1 MEKTIELVN
10 LWAAFYRQY
19 PQATIDDFCRHHL
32 AHEKKKANKT
42 KLPGGGFLP
51 TTVDGNLMRLIG
63 RIIKLHSIYSSVAL
77 LETELKSIE
86 EFSLL
91 HLIYHLK
98 EPRKTEAIYTGLYE
112 LSTGTDMLY
121 RLKKLG
127 YLNEY
132 DDKEDKRSKRLK
144 VTPKGEKVLKV
155 SKERIMKLAEMMFF
169 DLSEDDKLLCFQ
181 LLKSVEVKF
190 AGIWQTHKNK
200 GFEEIYKE
208 MTTIPNA
215 KGTKKVIKRINGLS

>member
-19 PQATIDDFCRHHL
+19 PQATIDDFCRYHL
-32 AHEKKKANKT
+32 AHQKEKVDNNKIAN
-42 KLPGGGFLP
+42 GGFLP

-63 RIIKLHSIYSSVAL
+63 RIIKLHSIYSSIAL
-77 LETELKSIE
+77 LETELKSVE

-91 HLIYHLK
+91 HIIYHLK

-112 LSTGTDMLY
+112 FSTGTDMLN

-127 YLNEY
+127 YLDEY

-144 VTPKGEKVLKV
+144 VTPKGERVLIV
-155 SKERIMKLAEMMFF
+155 TKERIMKLAEMMFF

-181 LLKSVEVKF
+181 LLKTVEAKF

-200 GFEEIYKE
+200 DFGEIYKE
-208 MTTIPNA
+208 MTAIPKA
-215 KGTKKVIKRINGLS
+215 KEKRKPSPPKNK

>member
-1 MEKTIELVN
+1 MDKTIELVN
-10 LWAAFYRQY
+10 LWAKFYSQY
-19 PQATIDDFCRHHL
+19 PQAGIDDFCRHHL
-32 AHEKKKANKT
+32 AHEKAKEHKT
-42 KLPGGGFLP
+42 KLQSGGFLP

-63 RIIKLHSIYSSVAL
+63 RIIKLHSMYSAVAL

-91 HLIYHLK
+91 HIIYHLN

-112 LSTGTDMLY
+112 LSTGTDMLN

-132 DDKEDKRSKRLK
+132 GDKEDKRSKRLK
-144 VTPKGEKVLKV
+144 VTTKGEKALTI

-181 LLKSVEVKF
+181 LLKGVEVKF

-200 GFEEIYKE
+200 GFEDIYKE
-208 MTTIPNA
+208 MTVLP
-215 KGTKKVIKRINGLS
+215 VVRRKRGKQ